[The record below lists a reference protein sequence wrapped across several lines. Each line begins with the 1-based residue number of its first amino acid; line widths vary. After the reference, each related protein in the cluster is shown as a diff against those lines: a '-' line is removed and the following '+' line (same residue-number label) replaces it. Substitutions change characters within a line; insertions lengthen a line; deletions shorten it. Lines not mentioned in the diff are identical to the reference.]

1 VILLIAQAA
10 DNGALG
16 GAGRGAR
23 VLDDEI
29 TFQWILGGAIYLLV
43 VGLLAAIVLR
53 QRRRAAAGEPAPEDE
68 RGHRWIWIGGIVL
81 PLVAISAVVAV
92 SAHSLSALERS
103 HHEPHYTIEVVG
115 HRWWWEVRY
124 PDQHA
129 ITANEVVLPVGE
141 PVRLLLTTQD
151 VIHSFW
157 VPKLDRKL
165 DMVPGR
171 RNELVLTAE
180 RAGTY
185 RGECAEFC
193 GLQHAHMRFQ
203 ARALPMAEFQS
214 WLRTAAEPAVEPATD
229 AAREGQ
235 RVFLSGTCA
244 ACHTIEGTPAGGS
257 VGPPLT
263 HLASRPEIAAGAV
276 PRSRGNLAAWI
287 SDPQQIKPGAHMPR
301 STLTGAELQSLLDYL
316 ETLR

>member
-1 VILLIAQAA
+1 M
-10 DNGALG
+10 
-16 GAGRGAR
+16 
-23 VLDDEI
+23 
-29 TFQWILGGAIYLLV
+29 
-43 VGLLAAIVLR
+43 
-53 QRRRAAAGEPAPEDE
+53 
-68 RGHRWIWIGGIVL
+68 
-81 PLVAISAVVAV
+81 
-92 SAHSLSALERS
+92 
-103 HHEPHYTIEVVG
+103 PHYTIEVVG

-141 PVRLLLTTQD
+141 PVRVLLTTED

-157 VPKLDRKL
+157 VPRLDRKL

-193 GLQHAHMRFQ
+193 GLQHAHMRFR

-244 ACHTIEGTPAGGS
+244 ACHTIDGTPAGGS

-301 STLTGAELQSLLDYL
+301 STLTGPELQSLLDYL